1 MCVPD
6 MYSIN
11 CTILCAPFHLG
22 YSLFREVILD
32 LYRAEGP
39 TAKLKRAIILEAAK
53 LKLGNEEV
61 PSTDLNK
68 VLLPVIPRNRMIK
81 TLSNYVFLVKYHIL
95 DDNIVFFCSS

>member
-11 CTILCAPFHLG
+11 CIILCVPFHLG
-22 YSLFREVILD
+22 SSLFREVILD

-39 TAKLKRAIILEAAK
+39 TAKLKRATILEAAK
-53 LKLGNEEV
+53 VKLENEV
-61 PSTDLNK
+61 PPTDLKK

-95 DDNIVFFCSS
+95 AII